1 MDFTCSLFC
10 NVELTLG
17 GGCPTYQTTYT
28 PSSLCIQVLLCDLSW
43 PTECVQKWS
52 QSIPNKSFHVGWMQR
67 KTMCMEVVIFQGR
80 RSLGPWA
87 VAWRR
92 PTCWPGAPALDFM
105 QERNQ
110 ILLGKRMK
118 FQGLAFITMNSTL
131 IWCHFFLLLTLSC
144 QQIALTSYQRGKNW
158 ILAWNHL
165 PKVTWLAGGRHRT
178 HVKLFWLLM

>member
-1 MDFTCSLFC
+1 MDFTCSPFC

-28 PSSLCIQVLLCDLSW
+28 PSSLCIQVLPCDLSW

-105 QERNQ
+105 QERNK

-131 IWCHFFLLLTLSC
+131 ICMSLFSAVDTILSANSFNL
-144 QQIALTSYQRGKNW
+144 ISKRK
-158 ILAWNHL
+158 
-165 PKVTWLAGGRHRT
+165 
-178 HVKLFWLLM
+178 KLNISMKSSA